1 MKERTSTRRT
11 DVKRP
16 RKEFSDADK
25 AFIYKRDRATCAFT
39 GQSLWI
45 LDHGASP
52 LHEIDWVDHIR
63 PSSRGGSANR
73 DNGVCASSGANYKKG
88 NNTRD
93 ADFWFWHG
101 QPTET
106 CLYYAGGALPWLMV
120 QLKRL
125 AGLCESDWYL
135 NRAFNS
141 VLIAVDQINEPDG
154 AQRTP
159 RYWCK
164 AALSKLEQWRKY
176 SENDPP
182 LEKRRILLKPL
193 GGDQLLLLS
202 LRTCV
207 TLHAVMN
214 VVRKLA
220 PYALANDMAD
230 SRFLKALQAKRPDRA
245 KQIIAKARA
254 NRKVSRQLIAWMR
267 RNLEAVG
274 GTGIHRKLEED
285 E

>member
-1 MKERTSTRRT
+1 MKH
-11 DVKRP
+11 P

-93 ADFWFWHG
+93 ADFWCWHG

-106 CLYYAGGALPWLMV
+106 CLYYAGGALPALMA
-120 QLKRL
+120 QLKRH
-125 AGLCESDWYL
+125 ASLCESDWYL

-141 VLIAVDQINEPDG
+141 VLIAVEQINEPDD
-154 AQRTP
+154 AQRTR

-164 AALSKLEQWRKY
+164 AALKKLEQWRRLPEK
-176 SENDPP
+176 EAP
-182 LEKRRILLKPL
+182 LEKRDILLKPL

-202 LRTCV
+202 LRTCK
-207 TLHAVMN
+207 TLRAVME
-214 VVRKLA
+214 VARKLA
-220 PYALANDMAD
+220 PYALANDEAYE
-230 SRFLKALQAKRPDRA
+230 RFLKALHARHPARA
-245 KQIIAKARA
+245 KQIIAKANS
-254 NRKVSRQLIAWMR
+254 NRRVSRQLIAWMQ
-267 RNLEAVG
+267 RNLAAVG
-274 GTGIHRKLEED
+274 GTGIHRKPEED